1 MSQILLSA
9 HARDERYRRV
19 EVRCEQGEFVCQ
31 FAV

>member
-19 EVRCEQGEFVCQ
+19 DVRCEQGEFVCQ